1 MNLRNLD
8 KASSLKL
15 KQDSL
20 NQQNLRTMRFRDQGN
35 LEYPQLRSQVRL
47 RQDKKNQLLLRLN
60 QLLSIQMHAFLFC
73 QVNQLL
79 SK

>member
-20 NQQNLRTMRFRDQGN
+20 NQQSLRNLVLRDQGS
-35 LEYPQLRSQVRL
+35 LEYPQWRKLRL
-47 RQDKKNQLLLRLN
+47 RQDKKNHLLLHLTPP
-60 QLLSIQMHAFLFC
+60 LSIQMHAFLFR